1 MGQSGGDRHGADGP
15 PLPPE
20 PPGLT
25 TSYPPG
31 FGAPGFDPA
40 VYWPPPKPDDLRR
53 NKSVRVGWILAVIGI
68 AVFIVIAVT
77 VAFPAAVACS
87 GVAVLLYAVL
97 LLVMGNTAPLAP
109 RFIGR
114 SGSSAAARVL
124 ALGMGILAAFAFIS
138 AIEFQTTTFLSI
150 DVSFALDVGFG
161 VCVLLAGFLAWR
173 NVSRDLSHPEHGK
186 RPYYV
191 GGKVPVTRLGAVA
204 AFVGIASLLATW
216 LLLGAFLS
224 VPAVTIPL
232 GLVAIGLGVAA
243 FVRAWVRGSAS
254 RAVPVVAVLT
264 GLATFGMTVAMA
276 STGSD
281 IQGIA
286 CVTLSDCVGVGGT
299 LNGGFVVSVINGTR
313 GSVVS
318 IPGSGSLSG
327 IACPTSTYCVVVG
340 AGRGNGDGVVLTLA
354 KAGSHQ
360 WTPGPVQHVSAVLN
374 GVACPSVTVCMAVGN
389 GAVVITAGR
398 VGSLR
403 HVAAGINLEAVACP
417 TPSECEAVGAINSD
431 AGNGPAVWVT
441 IRNGVSGTVNHVK
454 GAASLD
460 AIACP
465 SSTTCLAV
473 GQGTKTITIS
483 GTFAGGNFT
492 YWGNVGGL
500 LPITAGM
507 AGTLQMMTAVSN
519 GDSIA
524 CPTAAN
530 CVVVGSATGG
540 SGPSPALV
548 ALQQGRIGVA
558 RIVGGGTAQPEV
570 ACVGRDCLVTGT
582 PQDDRVSI
590 VSIP

>member
-1 MGQSGGDRHGADGP
+1 MGQSGDDRQSADGP
-15 PLPPE
+15 PPPPE

-25 TSYPPG
+25 SPDPPG

-40 VYWPPPKPDDLRR
+40 VHWPPPTPDDMRR
-53 NKSVRVGWILAVIGI
+53 NKSVRMRWVLAVIGI
-68 AVFIVIAVT
+68 AAFILIAVT
-77 VAFPAAVACS
+77 VGFPVAVVCS
-87 GVAVLLYAVL
+87 GVAALLYTVL
-97 LLVMGNTAPLAP
+97 LLVMGRRAPLLP
-109 RFIGR
+109 RFIER
-114 SGSSAAARVL
+114 AGSSAAARVL
-124 ALGMGILAAFAFIS
+124 ALGVGVLAVYAFIS
-138 AIEFQTTTFLSI
+138 AIEFQTATFLSM
-150 DVSFALDVGFG
+150 DVFLALYVGFG
-161 VCVLLAGFLAWR
+161 GCLLLAGFLAWR
-173 NVSRDLSHPEHGK
+173 NVSRDPSHPEHAK
-186 RPYYV
+186 RPYYI
-191 GGKVPVTRLGAVA
+191 GGKVPVTPLGAA
-204 AFVGIASLLATW
+204 AAVVGVASLIATW

-232 GLVAIGLGVAA
+232 GLVAIGLGLAA
-243 FVRAWVRGSAS
+243 SVRAWVRGSAS
-254 RAVPVVAVLT
+254 RAVPAAAVLA
-264 GLATFGMTVAMA
+264 GLATLGMTVAMA

-286 CVTLSDCVGVGGT
+286 CVTLSNCVGVGGSS
-299 LNGGFVVSVINGTR
+299 NGGFVVSVINGTR

-327 IACPTSTYCVVVG
+327 IACPTPTYCVAVG
-340 AGRGNGDGVVLTLA
+340 SGGGNNGGVVLTLA
-354 KAGSHQ
+354 KAGPHG
-360 WTPGPVQHVSAVLN
+360 WTFGPVQHVNAVLN
-374 GVACPSVTVCMAVGN
+374 GVACASVTVCVAVGD
-389 GAVVITAGR
+389 GTVVITAGR

-403 HVAAGINLEAVACP
+403 PVSAGVRLEAVACP
-417 TPSECEAVGAINSD
+417 TPSECEAVGAINPD

-441 IRNGVSGTVNHVK
+441 IRNGVIGTVNHVE

-492 YWGNVGGL
+492 YWGTVGGL
-500 LPITAGM
+500 LPITAGV

-519 GDSIA
+519 GDSIS
-524 CPTAAN
+524 CPTAAD

-548 ALQQGRIGVA
+548 VLQQGRIGVA
-558 RIVGGGTAQPEV
+558 RILDGGTAPEV
-570 ACVGRDCLVTGT
+570 ACVGRDCLVTGS
-582 PQDDRVSI
+582 PRDDGASI